1 MTRQRICIFGEVLFD
16 HFPDGTRVLGG
27 APFNVAWHLQ
37 AFGQS
42 PHFISRVG
50 NDSAGETIRNAMHEW
65 GMDTRGLQTDPERA
79 TGRVEVSF
87 VDGEPAY
94 DIVHPCAYDAIEAD
108 AAGTECDLLYHGSL
122 GLRDARSRKTL
133 AQLVTCNPRTVFV
146 DVNLRPP
153 WWRKEHVLELLH
165 NAEWVK
171 LNADELSRLH
181 AAGSDT
187 AHRARDFLKE
197 YGLQGLLLTHGAQG
211 AELFTASG
219 ENFAV
224 KPSRDIPIS
233 DTVGAGDAFASVMIL
248 GLVSDWPSQLTL
260 QRAQD
265 FASAIVGNRGAT
277 VSDPAFYQSFVKR
290 WESGA

>member
-1 MTRQRICIFGEVLFD
+1 MTRQRICVFGEVLFD

-50 NDSAGETIRNAMHEW
+50 KDPAGETIRKAMRDW
-65 GMDTRGLQTDPERA
+65 GMDTSGLQTDPERA
-79 TGRVEVSF
+79 TGCVEVSF

-94 DIVHPCAYDAIEAD
+94 DIVHPCAYDAIEAGT
-108 AAGTECDLLYHGSL
+108 AGIDCDLLYHGSL

-133 AQLVTCNPRTVFV
+133 AQLVTCNAKTVFV

-153 WWRKEHVLELLH
+153 WWQKEQVLELLH
-165 NAEWVK
+165 TAEWVK
-171 LNADELSRLH
+171 LNADELNLLH
-181 AAGSDT
+181 AAGNDT
-187 AHRARDFLKE
+187 AHRERDFLKE
-197 YGLQGLLLTHGAQG
+197 FGLQGLLLTHGAQG

-224 KPSRDIPIS
+224 TPSRDIPIS

-248 GLVSDWPSQLTL
+248 GLVSDWPTRLTL

-277 VSDPAFYQSFVKR
+277 VSDPAFYQSFVKQ
-290 WESGA
+290 WTSGA

>member
-1 MTRQRICIFGEVLFD
+1 MIRRRICVFGEVLFD

-37 AFGQS
+37 AFGLS

-50 NDSAGETIRNAMHEW
+50 KDPAGEAIRNAMQEW
-65 GMDTRGLQTDPERA
+65 GMDTSGLQTDPERA

-94 DIVHPCAYDAIEAD
+94 DIVHPCSYDAIEAD
-108 AAGTECDLLYHGSL
+108 AAGTDCGLLYHGSL

-133 AQLVTCNPRTVFV
+133 AQLVTCNPKTVFV

-153 WWRKEHVLELLH
+153 WWQKEQVQELLH
-165 NAEWVK
+165 TAEWVK
-171 LNADELSRLH
+171 LNAEELNLLH

-187 AHRARDFLKE
+187 AQRALDFLKK
-197 YGLQGLLLTHGAQG
+197 YGLHGLLLTHGAQG

-224 KPSRDIPIS
+224 KPKRDVAVS

-248 GLVSDWPSQLTL
+248 GLVSDWPTLHTL

-265 FASAIVGNRGAT
+265 FASAIVSNHGAT
-277 VSDPAFYQSFVKR
+277 VSDPAFYQSFVR
-290 WESGA
+290 QWTLGS